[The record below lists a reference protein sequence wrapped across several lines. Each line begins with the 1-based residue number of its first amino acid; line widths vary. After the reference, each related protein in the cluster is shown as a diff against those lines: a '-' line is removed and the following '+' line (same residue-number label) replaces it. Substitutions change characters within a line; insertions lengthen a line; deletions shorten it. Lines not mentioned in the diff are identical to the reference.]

1 MKIQEICESL
11 NVTRQGLYWL
21 LDRHE
26 DELGN
31 HVRRSPSG
39 RWSIDNE
46 AVELLRKIILDS
58 KKVIIKN
65 EPNIDKTISGMKL
78 FIEQQ
83 KEEIEKLKLKNQYGI
98 LLRNDIENV
107 LSDHSVKLEP
117 EIVRALST
125 AIRFFNQQT
134 SDVEIKKE
142 WKKRKKEGSL

>member
-1 MKIQEICESL
+1 MKIQEICDSL

-31 HVRRSPSG
+31 HVHRSASG

-46 AVELLRKIILDS
+46 AVELLREIILDS

-83 KEEIEKLKLKNQYGI
+83 KEEIEKLKLKNQYGV

-107 LSDHSVKLEP
+107 LSDHELEP
-117 EIVRALST
+117 EIIRALS
-125 AIRFFNQQT
+125 AAVRFFNKQT